1 METGHLKSFA
11 RDKAVRKWCKLR
23 HIPITEYNQT
33 GVTRCLSSRDDF
45 SNMFQKFV
53 NRPLWS
59 TPTEDEIETMRS
71 RVGMANDMGLKLYNR
86 CDKPLI
92 LTLTPHRDYNNDNG
106 DDNDHLKEIP
116 CEHRVDRPNRQ
127 RGGETLGLEQLN
139 SFLYHRGRHYSS
151 GISSPNTSWTT
162 GGRISPFIT
171 WGNLSTRFI
180 IHKLKERQEELRQL
194 KKSNRLTVMEGPWLR
209 SLAAFSSR
217 MHWRS
222 HFIQKLESEPN
233 LEKNDLC
240 SSYNHLRRGPNDW
253 NEAYY
258 QAWKSGNTGYPFVS
272 ISDCFYK
279 K

>member
-1 METGHLKSFA
+1 M
-11 RDKAVRKWCKLR
+11 
-23 HIPITEYNQT
+23 
-33 GVTRCLSSRDDF
+33 
-45 SNMFQKFV
+45 
-53 NRPLWS
+53 
-59 TPTEDEIETMRS
+59 
-71 RVGMANDMGLKLYNR
+71 
-86 CDKPLI
+86 
-92 LTLTPHRDYNNDNG
+92 
-106 DDNDHLKEIP
+106 
-116 CEHRVDRPNRQ
+116 
-127 RGGETLGLEQLN
+127 
-139 SFLYHRGRHYSS
+139 
-151 GISSPNTSWTT
+151 
-162 GGRISPFIT
+162 
-171 WGNLSTRFI
+171 

-194 KKSNRLTVMEGPWLR
+194 KLKKSNSARLAAMENQGPWLR